1 MFKDPLRAL
10 RTLWLIGLFLAAIL
24 ALPSLLAGLW
34 FEAVAKFLL
43 VMSMLLLG
51 LKAVLYV
58 QSEKS
63 PDQDTGPDSTDPIVS
78 ASKVE

>member
-10 RTLWLIGLFLAAIL
+10 RTLWFIGLFLAAIL

-51 LKAVLYV
+51 LKVFLHI

-63 PDQDTGPDSTDPIVS
+63 TDQGTGQDSTDPIKS